1 MRIVF
6 QMEQEAGT
14 PESIFEN
21 PWFTAPV
28 LIALVA
34 VLLLLLI
41 VYMPRTR
48 EILDLQR
55 QLSEARS
62 KIDHMSKNQARAELE
77 HVADLEQL
85 RGDHMLNVKSIEAEA
100 QDAEQRAKNAEA
112 RTQQSEDL
120 RRQIAEAADKLT
132 KEAQA

>member
-1 MRIVF
+1 M
-6 QMEQEAGT
+6 T
-14 PESIFEN
+14 YESIFEN

-28 LIALVA
+28 LVALIVIIS
-34 VLLLLLI
+34 VLMF
-41 VYMPRTR
+41 VYMPRMEEIRKLR
-48 EILDLQR
+48 ERIAR
-55 QLSEARS
+55 QAALINS
-62 KIDHMSKNQARAELE
+62 MSKGQARAELE

-85 RGDHMLNVKSIEAEA
+85 RGDHAMNVKTIEAEA

>member
-1 MRIVF
+1 MK
-6 QMEQEAGT
+6 T
-14 PESIFEN
+14 YESIFEN
-21 PWFTAPV
+21 PWFTAP
-28 LIALVA
+28 ALVTLIVIIS
-34 VLLLLLI
+34 VLLF
-41 VYMPRTR
+41 VYMPRTK

-62 KIDHMSKNQARAELE
+62 KIDHMSKNQTRAELE
-77 HVADLEQL
+77 HFADLEQL

-132 KEAQA
+132 KETQA

>member
-1 MRIVF
+1 M
-6 QMEQEAGT
+6 T
-14 PESIFEN
+14 YESIFEN

-28 LIALVA
+28 LVALIIIIS
-34 VLLLLLI
+34 VLLF
-41 VYMPRTR
+41 VYMPRME
-48 EILDLQR
+48 EIR
-55 QLSEARS
+55 QLRKRIARQAALINS
-62 KIDHMSKNQARAELE
+62 MSKGQARAELE

-85 RGDHMLNVKSIEAEA
+85 RGDHALNVKSIEAEA

>member
-1 MRIVF
+1 M
-6 QMEQEAGT
+6 T
-14 PESIFEN
+14 YESIFEN

-28 LIALVA
+28 LIALIVIIS
-34 VLLLLLI
+34 VLLF
-41 VYMPRTR
+41 VYMPRAE
-48 EILDLQR
+48 EIQQLRKRIAR
-55 QLSEARS
+55 QAAVINS
-62 KIDHMSKNQARAELE
+62 MSKDQTRAELE
-77 HVADLEQL
+77 HVADLEQM
-85 RGDHMLNVKSIEAEA
+85 RGDHALNVKSIEAEA

>member
-1 MRIVF
+1 M
-6 QMEQEAGT
+6 T
-14 PESIFEN
+14 YESIFEN

-28 LIALVA
+28 LVALIVIIS
-34 VLLLLLI
+34 VLLF
-41 VYMPRTR
+41 VYMPRAE
-48 EILDLQR
+48 EIR
-55 QLSEARS
+55 QLKKRIARQAALINS
-62 KIDHMSKNQARAELE
+62 MSKGQARAELE
-77 HVADLEQL
+77 HVADMEQL
-85 RGDHMLNVKSIEAEA
+85 RGDHALNVKTIEAEA

>member
-1 MRIVF
+1 MKY
-6 QMEQEAGT
+6 
-14 PESIFEN
+14 ESIFEN

-28 LIALVA
+28 LVALVA
-34 VLLLLLI
+34 VLLILLI

-62 KIDHMSKNQARAELE
+62 KIDHMSKNQTRAELE
-77 HVADLEQL
+77 HVADMEQL
-85 RGDHMLNVKSIEAEA
+85 RGDHALDVRNIEAEA
-100 QDAEQRAKNAEA
+100 KDAETRAKNAEA

-132 KEAQA
+132 KEAQT

>member
-1 MRIVF
+1 M
-6 QMEQEAGT
+6 T
-14 PESIFEN
+14 YESIFEN

-28 LIALVA
+28 LVALIVIIS
-34 VLLLLLI
+34 VLLF
-41 VYMPRTR
+41 VYMPRME
-48 EILDLQR
+48 EIRSLQR
-55 QLSEARS
+55 R
-62 KIDHMSKNQARAELE
+62 IDKKDAIIDRMSKGQTQAELE

-100 QDAEQRAKNAEA
+100 QDAELRAKNAEA

>member
-1 MRIVF
+1 M
-6 QMEQEAGT
+6 T
-14 PESIFEN
+14 NESIFEN

-28 LIALVA
+28 LVALIVIIS
-34 VLLLLLI
+34 VLLF
-41 VYMPRTR
+41 VYMPRME
-48 EILDLQR
+48 EIR
-55 QLSEARS
+55 QLRKRIARQAALINS
-62 KIDHMSKNQARAELE
+62 MSKDQTRAELE
-77 HVADLEQL
+77 HVADLEQM
-85 RGDHMLNVKSIEAEA
+85 RGDHALNVKSIEAEA